1 MTPLRSIR
9 EGRAMS
15 VAELAR
21 QTGVSRRMLDYLE
34 RGERKPSLDVAQR
47 IAKALR
53 ITVARIFPAE

>member
-1 MTPLRSIR
+1 
-9 EGRAMS
+9 MS